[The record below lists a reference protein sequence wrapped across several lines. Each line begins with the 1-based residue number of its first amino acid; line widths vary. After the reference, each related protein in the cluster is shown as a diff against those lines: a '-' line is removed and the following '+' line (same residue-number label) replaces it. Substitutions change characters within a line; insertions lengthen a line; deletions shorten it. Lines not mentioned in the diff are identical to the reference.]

1 MRMYT
6 HAHTHTHTHTRARA
20 RARTLTNINYATRHP
35 LVKSES
41 LGGPSSELKA
51 DVVQRADPGSM
62 CASSNLSQFHRSL
75 PVSCVIL
82 TLNLLWVRHTK
93 RTHTCLDLGY
103 NGTGTQR
110 YTMGL
115 GYSGTWGTTELG
127 HNGILELGHKGTWG
141 TTGLGHCVTVPVS
154 DSRCVPAPLN
164 TCPRL
169 MIRVRVQLGL

>member
-1 MRMYT
+1 MELGYGGT
-6 HAHTHTHTHTRARA
+6 SG
-20 RARTLTNINYATRHP
+20 ATG
-35 LVKSES
+35 
-41 LGGPSSELKA
+41 LGHNGTQWDLDTA
-51 DVVQRADPGSM
+51 GLGYNGLGRNGIQWDLGTAGLGVQRDWDATVHNG
-62 CASSNLSQFHRSL
+62 
-75 PVSCVIL
+75 
-82 TLNLLWVRHTK
+82 TWVQR
-93 RTHTCLDLGY
+93 DLGY
-103 NGTGTQR
+103 NGTETQR